1 MYFGYQVCGAH
12 MRSGRQ
18 SQEGAE
24 VVKSLRDGFV
34 EINMRWDVAGVYL
47 QLPEAQEAIRLGT

>member
-1 MYFGYQVCGAH
+1 

-47 QLPEAQEAIRLGT
+47 QLLEAQEAIRLGT